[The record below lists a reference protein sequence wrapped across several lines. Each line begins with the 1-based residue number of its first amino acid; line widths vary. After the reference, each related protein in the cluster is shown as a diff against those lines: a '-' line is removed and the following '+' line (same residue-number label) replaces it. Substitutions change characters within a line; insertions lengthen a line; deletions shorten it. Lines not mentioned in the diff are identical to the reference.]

1 MIDLRSDTVT
11 LPSKEMLETI
21 LSAKLGD
28 DVWREDETVQEL
40 ESYAAELFG
49 KEAGLLV
56 TSGTQGNLVAE
67 LTHLQRGDG
76 VVLEQESHIYMY
88 EVGGLTALVGAYPI
102 LIPGKQGVMDP
113 VDVENV
119 LSRPK
124 NIHFPEAKLVCLENT
139 HNRGGGKVLP
149 PDNIKT
155 ISKIAHDYGAQVHV
169 DGARIFNAAIYLKKP
184 VADLVQTVDSVQF
197 CLSKG
202 LACPVGSV
210 LVGTEEFIEK
220 ARKNRKMVGGGMRQ
234 AGIIAAPGI
243 YALKHMIDRLEEDHI
258 HAKMIEKELLKI
270 ENIKV
275 KPVETN
281 IVIVDL
287 QETQWSAKEIAAKLE
302 EKGVLV
308 TIMGPKI
315 IRFVT
320 HFGITREDIHETLN
334 IIQEVFSLIK

>member
-40 ESYAAELFG
+40 ESFAADLFG

-67 LTHLQRGDG
+67 LTHLKRGDG
-76 VVLEQESHIYMY
+76 IILEQESHIYMY
-88 EVGGLTALVGAYPI
+88 EVGGLTALVGAYPF
-102 LIPGKQGVMDP
+102 LVPGEQGVMNPKDI
-113 VDVENV
+113 ESI

-124 NIHFPEAKLVCLENT
+124 NIHFPEAKLVCIENT
-139 HNRGGGKVLP
+139 HNRGGGKIIPTKNVEE
-149 PDNIKT
+149 IC
-155 ISKIAHDYGAQVHV
+155 KIAHDYDAKVHM
-169 DGARIFNAAIYLKKP
+169 DGARIFNASVALKKP
-184 VADLVQTVDSVQF
+184 VSELVKNVDSIQF

-202 LACPVGSV
+202 LACPIGSV
-210 LVGTEEFIEK
+210 LVGDEEFIEK

-234 AGIIAAPGI
+234 AGIIAAPGL
-243 YALKHMIDRLEEDHI
+243 YALKNMIDRLEEDHA
-258 HAKMIEKELLKI
+258 HAKILEKELAKFDHLI
-270 ENIKV
+270 V

-287 QETQWSAKEIAAKLE
+287 RNTSWNAEQISHKLE
-302 EKGVLV
+302 EKGILV
-308 TIMGPKI
+308 TVMGPKL

-320 HFGITREDIHETLN
+320 HYGITYADIEKAVETIN
-334 IIQEVFSLIK
+334 AIFD